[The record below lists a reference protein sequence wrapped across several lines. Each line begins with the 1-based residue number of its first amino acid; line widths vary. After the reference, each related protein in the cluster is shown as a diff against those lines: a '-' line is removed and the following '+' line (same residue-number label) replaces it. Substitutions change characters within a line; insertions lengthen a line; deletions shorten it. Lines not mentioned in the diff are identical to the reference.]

1 MIWKL
6 IVISNRPLNI
16 TGSWPEQPALTRTC
30 KQIRIESICFFYREN
45 DFHCIISNYDPSDFR
60 RYRKTADKHG
70 LNTVLLTHQRSPDAD
85 RQILRT
91 NILKW
96 LESTYKGD
104 TAPLGYSGG
113 HNEESFT
120 WDKLSHRIVKV
131 FNQAKILRQHRI
143 SWSVAEELLAN
154 AVDAAGVCGEKK
166 CR

>member
-1 MIWKL
+1 
-6 IVISNRPLNI
+6 
-16 TGSWPEQPALTRTC
+16 
-30 KQIRIESICFFYREN
+30 
-45 DFHCIISNYDPSDFR
+45 
-60 RYRKTADKHG
+60 
-70 LNTVLLTHQRSPDAD
+70 
-85 RQILRT
+85 
-91 NILKW
+91 
-96 LESTYKGD
+96 
-104 TAPLGYSGG
+104 LGYSGG